1 MSRDAD
7 TDLAT
12 AAEASVVRPYLLVE
26 LDYAA
31 GAVRAT
37 SLPFDVVYNGDTYI
51 GVGLLG
57 SISEVGE
64 GTEIRSYGINLKMS
78 GIPMQYVEDVVA
90 ADGQG
95 RAGRVWLGMLDAGH
109 VPIGD
114 PLQVFQ
120 GRMDVSEIEYG
131 ETISIM
137 IALESRLVDWER
149 PRIRR
154 FTDQDQKRAYPGD
167 RGLEYVQAVSDME
180 LVWGR
185 G

>member
-1 MSRDAD
+1 MSRDAAAA
-7 TDLAT
+7 LAT
-12 AAEASVVRPYLLVE
+12 ASTAAVVRPYLLVE

-37 SLPFDVVYNGDTYI
+37 SLPFNIVYNGDTYI
-51 GVGLLG
+51 GVGVLG

-64 GTEIRSYGINLKMS
+64 GTEIRSYGISLRMS
-78 GIPMQYVEDVVA
+78 GIPMDYVEDVVT

-95 RAGRVWLGMLDAGH
+95 RAGRIWLGMLDSGH
-109 VPIGD
+109 VPVGD
-114 PLQVFQ
+114 PLQIFQ

-131 ETISIM
+131 PSIAIT

-154 FTDQDQKRAYPGD
+154 YTDQDQKRAYPGD
-167 RGLEYVQAVSDME
+167 RSLEYVQAVADME

>member
-1 MSRDAD
+1 MLPPRPARLLL
-7 TDLAT
+7 TFLIAT
-12 AAEASVVRPYLLVE
+12 AARADRLEPGP
-26 LDYAA
+26 A
-31 GAVRAT
+31 GTVT
-37 SLPFDVVYNGDTYI
+37 
-51 GVGLLG
+51 
-57 SISEVGE
+57 
-64 GTEIRSYGINLKMS
+64 
-78 GIPMQYVEDVVA
+78 VVA

-95 RAGRVWLGMLDAGH
+95 RAGRVWLGMLDASH
-109 VPIGD
+109 VPVGD

-131 ETISIM
+131 ETISIT